1 MMQQVLIVIMMNA
14 SDEENDGDDDND
26 GNHEYDG
33 NDDCKRLISM
43 MVMMPQVMMMMQ
55 QVMMMMQQVVMM
67 IQQLLTSL
75 CMHRVHVTRSVML

>member
-33 NDDCKRLISM
+33 YDDCKRLISM
-43 MVMMPQVMMMMQ
+43 MVMMMQ
-55 QVMMMMQQVVMM
+55 QVVMMMQQVVMM
-67 IQQLLTSL
+67 IQQLLASL